1 MALLLSWIMVI
12 GVVVAIINVV
22 WTSSIFVPTFIVLLI
37 IFIGWWLWLNFSPKA
52 RKEAKEDQERQ
63 KRKRKLNQKY
73 LSENLGAR
81 LIHEYKILVKK
92 KSKSEINKWNKKN
105 LKYVSKVKK
114 ILIQRLDKENIKT
127 KKNYNV
133 CMKKI
138 NKLENRIKKENK
150 MFADIFKRHPFVAEI
165 VKTRSIK

>member
-37 IFIGWWLWLNFSPKA
+37 IFIGWCLWLNFSPKA

-63 KRKRKLNQKY
+63 QKY
-73 LSENLGAR
+73 LSENLGVR

-133 CMKKI
+133 CIKKI